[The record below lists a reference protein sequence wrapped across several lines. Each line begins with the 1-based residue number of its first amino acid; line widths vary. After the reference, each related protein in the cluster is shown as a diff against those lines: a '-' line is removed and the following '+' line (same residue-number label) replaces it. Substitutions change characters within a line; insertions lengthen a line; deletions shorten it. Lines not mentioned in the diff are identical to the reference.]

1 MNRKIVSRL
10 IFLFI
15 LLLCLAEIA
24 YFGPKLPDTVA
35 SHFDAKGQPDGWSSR
50 TSFLIVYGAGILGII
65 LCFVGPFWLIQKLPV
80 SLVNIPNKD
89 YWLAPERKKE
99 TMAYLSEQLL
109 LLGSATLLLVFLL
122 FHFVIQANL
131 EEEVQSIG
139 SLPMVLIGLYLA
151 YTLYWTIALIWRFRR
166 REG

>member
-1 MNRKIVSRL
+1 MNRKTASRL
-10 IFLFI
+10 AFLFI
-15 LLLCLAEIA
+15 LLLSLAEIA
-24 YFGPKLPDTVA
+24 YFGPKLPDSVA
-35 SHFDAKGQPDGWSSR
+35 SHFDAKGQPDDWSSR
-50 TSFLIVYGAGILGII
+50 TSFLIFYVAGILGII
-65 LCFVGPFWLIQKLPV
+65 LCFVGPIWLIRKLPP

-99 TMAYLSEQLL
+99 TMAYLADQLL

-122 FHFVIQANL
+122 FHFIIQANL

-151 YTLYWTIALIWRFRR
+151 YTLYWTIALIWRFRK
-166 REG
+166 REE